1 MSAEQLVK
9 REDSK
14 GIMAMTSFRIRNQRA
29 FVSGALMVA
38 FAVFFLVV
46 GQDYPMGTTAKMG
59 PGYFPRLLSIILGAI
74 GVAVILGAVMSKA
87 ELRALA
93 KWDFKGLLW
102 ITGSV
107 MLFAFLL
114 YPLGFVISLLALI
127 LVSSKA
133 SHEFTW
139 KGALA
144 NAAVLI
150 VLCVAVFV
158 YGLGLQFP
166 LWPTLF
172 N

>member
-1 MSAEQLVK
+1 
-9 REDSK
+9 
-14 GIMAMTSFRIRNQRA
+14 MTSFTIRNQRA
-29 FVSGALMVA
+29 FVSGALFVG
-38 FAVFFLVV
+38 FAVFFFVV
-46 GQDYPMGTTAKMG
+46 ARDYTAGTAARMG
-59 PGYFPRLLSIILGAI
+59 PGFFPRLLSIVLAAI
-74 GVAVILGAVMSKA
+74 GLLVIAGAVMPKA
-87 ELRALA
+87 EQRALA
-93 KWDFKGLLW
+93 KWDFKGLIW

-114 YPLGFVISLLALI
+114 YPLGFVLSLLALI

-133 SHEFTW
+133 SPEFTW

-150 VLCVAVFV
+150 VLCVGVFV

-166 LWPTLF
+166 VWPTLF